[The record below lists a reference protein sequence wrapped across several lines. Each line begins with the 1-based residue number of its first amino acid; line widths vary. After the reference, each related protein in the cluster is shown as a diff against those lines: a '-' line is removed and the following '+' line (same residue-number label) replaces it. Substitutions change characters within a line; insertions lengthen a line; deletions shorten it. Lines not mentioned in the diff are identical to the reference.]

1 MADATLQNRSLKE
14 RLVEEV
20 RRLMAIAAYLT
31 VFFLVFRLYTSL
43 ILEELHI
50 NYFAYGLTVVKALV
64 LAKIILAG
72 DVLGI
77 GAKVR
82 DRPLIVP
89 TLYNTVVFAL
99 FALVSE
105 IAEHLI
111 LGAVLHRQGP
121 AAVFAEILAKGWAN
135 LAGMTLVVFVAFIP
149 FFAFREVER
158 VLGEGTLFQLFF
170 TRDRPK
176 TLGTVTGGNER

>member
-1 MADATLQNRSLKE
+1 MAQTHLEKSSLKD

-20 RRLMAIAAYLT
+20 RRLLAIATYLT
-31 VFFLVFRLYTSL
+31 VFFWVFRLYTSL

-50 NYFAYGLTVVKALV
+50 NYFAYGLTIVKALV

-77 GAKVR
+77 GAKFR
-82 DRPLIVP
+82 DRPLIVA

-99 FALVSE
+99 FALASE

-111 LGAVLHRQGP
+111 LGAVLHGLGP
-121 AAVFAEILAKGWAN
+121 AAVFSEILAKGWAN

-158 VLGEGTLFQLFF
+158 VLGEGTLFELFF
-170 TRDRPK
+170 TRNRRNG
-176 TLGTVTGGNER
+176 LGAIAAGSER